1 MADPQD
7 LDMNVYIV
15 GPREPTSSE
24 TSEQRE
30 ARSGELAK
38 TSAQLVE
45 EQWAAETNVAKPP
58 YDLKALADLY
68 ETNST
73 NKACVDAKVINTV
86 GLGWQL
92 MWVGEKGKQ
101 PEKPEQDTDY
111 QRLHM
116 LFSATNEYGLTF
128 DDVIRAVATD
138 REAVGNGYLEI
149 SRDGL
154 GKIDHF
160 YHIPAE
166 TVRVLRDRTGFVQM
180 REAKKVWFRN
190 VGEPRGESEDYPERT
205 PEVAAAATELLH
217 FRKYTPT
224 NTYYGIPDIVAAVA
238 ACAGDRAAR
247 EYNVDFFEHN
257 CVPRMVLIIEGGTL
271 SKELMEQIEQYMTAE
286 IKGQGHKTLILD
298 VPGVSSDPLKGPKI
312 RFEPLTVG
320 VSEDASFLG
329 YRRANRDE
337 ILMVHRVPPSK
348 ITIVENANL
357 ANSRD
362 QDKTFWEQVI
372 RPEQHYYEGT
382 IRYFVIQHET
392 GLAIANWAL
401 DFIEA
406 DLTDQREDAEVARI
420 RAQAGTLDQNEERA
434 AQGLS
439 PFPGL
444 DEPLVGK
451 GLIPLS
457 QVVGNGA
464 TEPPDLK
471 LAQEDIE
478 GLAKALIEQSDADSH
493 TWEDEDTEWGDDPM
507 ESGGDGDG
515 DESATRA
522 GEGTGAG
529 GAQDAGGGPV

>member
-1 MADPQD
+1 MADTQEF
-7 LDMNVYIV
+7 DMNVYVV
-15 GPREPTSSE
+15 GPREPSSSE
-24 TSEQRE
+24 TSDQRE

-58 YDLKALADLY
+58 YNLKALADLY

-73 NKACVDAKVINTV
+73 HKACVDAKAINTV
-86 GLGWQL
+86 GLGWRL
-92 MWVGEKGKQ
+92 VWRGEKDGQ
-101 PEKPEQDTDY
+101 PDKPEQDGDY
-111 QRLHM
+111 QRLHE
-116 LFSATNEYGLTF
+116 LFSKTNEHGLTF

-138 REAVGNGYLEI
+138 REAVGNAYLEI
-149 SRDGL
+149 SRDANGV
-154 GKIDHF
+154 IDHF
-160 YHIPAE
+160 YHVPAE
-166 TVRVLRDRTGFVQM
+166 TVRILRDCTGYVQI
-180 REAKKVWFRN
+180 REGKKVWFRN
-190 VGEPRGESEDYPERT
+190 VGEPRGESEDYPDRSE
-205 PEVAAAATELLH
+205 EVAEAATELLH

-224 NTYYGIPDIVAAVA
+224 NTYYGIADIVAAMA

-257 CVPRMVLIIEGGTL
+257 CVPRMVLIVEGGKL
-271 SKELMEQIEQYMTAE
+271 SKELLEQIEQYMTAE
-286 IKGQGHKTLILD
+286 IKGQGHKTLVLD
-298 VPGVSSDPLKGPKI
+298 VPGISSDPTKGPTV

-372 RPEQHYYEGT
+372 RPEQRYYAGL
-382 IRYFVIQHET
+382 IQHFIIRHEQ
-392 GLAIANWAL
+392 GFDINNWAL
-401 DFIEA
+401 EFIEA

-434 AQGLS
+434 AQGLP

-444 DEPLVGK
+444 EEPLVGK

-457 QVVGNGA
+457 QVGGNGSA
-464 TEPPDLK
+464 EPPDFK
-471 LAQEDIE
+471 FGQEDYE
-478 GLAKALIEQSDADSH
+478 GLAKALIEQTDGDSH
-493 TWEDEDTEWGDDPM
+493 TWEDGDAEWEED
-507 ESGGDGDG
+507 
-515 DESATRA
+515 
-522 GEGTGAG
+522 
-529 GAQDAGGGPV
+529 